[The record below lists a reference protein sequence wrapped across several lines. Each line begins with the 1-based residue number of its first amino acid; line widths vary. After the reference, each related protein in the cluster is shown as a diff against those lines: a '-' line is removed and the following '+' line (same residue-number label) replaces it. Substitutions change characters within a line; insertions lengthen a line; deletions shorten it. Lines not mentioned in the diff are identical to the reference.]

1 MKNLLLLTLLCLSLV
16 TQAQKKSGTDLDKKV
31 KEYDAYAQQALKQW
45 DVVGAS
51 VAVVKDG
58 KVIYIKSYGVRDLNT
73 GKPVTNETL
82 FSIGSTTKA
91 MTAVC
96 LGMLVDEGKVN
107 WNDPVSKYLPDFQLY
122 DPFVTRD
129 LKIRDLLL
137 HNSGVGNTDF
147 LWGAMDIPETEIL
160 NRMRMVKPSYSL
172 RAGFIYQNVFY
183 IAAGKVIEKASGQS
197 WHEFI
202 QARIF
207 TPLGMTRTAS
217 KLKNIKDDNFTKP
230 HFKVNGKMQVIDHT
244 NDEHVG
250 AAGSVW
256 SSIEDMSK
264 WVQCMLDS
272 SKFPST
278 SSGQA
283 ASTSSGHAA
292 STGSG
297 AGRLLKAATWA
308 EMFKP
313 QTFVTESQFYPT
325 AKLTKPNWTTYG
337 FGWFQHDYKGHKVNF
352 HTGSLSGLIAL
363 NAQLPDQN
371 LGYYFL
377 GNTDHAEVRHAL
389 MYKAFD
395 HFALG
400 GNRDWSTELLEL
412 YRGLASQQEK
422 QVATLEGMRVANTS
436 SSLPMEAY
444 AGKYTDPLFGSVVVT
459 LEGANLKFNVN
470 NVLYATMS
478 HWNFDTFYGTW
489 DKAWDGKAVAQF
501 TLSPFGKVEK
511 LNLEGMELNRVE

>member
-1 MKNLLLLTLLCLSLV
+1 MGTITEMKSLLLLPLLCLTV
-16 TQAQKKSGTDLDKKV
+16 ATFAQKKGNTDLDKKV
-31 KEYDAYAQQALKQW
+31 KEYDAYTQIALKQW

-91 MTAVC
+91 LTAAC
-96 LGMLVDEGKVN
+96 LGMLVDEGKVG
-107 WNDPVSKYLPDFQLY
+107 WNDPVTKYLPDFQLY

-129 LKIRDLLL
+129 LKVRDLLL

-147 LWGAMDIPETEIL
+147 LWSIMDIPETEIL

-183 IAAGKVIEKASGQS
+183 IAAGKVIEKVSGQS
-197 WHEFI
+197 WHDFV

-207 TPLGMTRTAS
+207 KPLGMTRTAS

-230 HFKVNGKMQVIDHT
+230 HYKVNGKIQVIDYT

-250 AAGSVW
+250 PAGSVW

-272 SKFPST
+272 SKY
-278 SSGQA
+278 SG
-283 ASTSSGHAA
+283 
-292 STGSG
+292 
-297 AGRLLKAATWA
+297 GRLLKPATWA

-337 FGWFQHDYKGHKVNF
+337 LGWFQHDYKGHKVNF

-377 GNTDHAEVRHAL
+377 GNYDHAEVRHAL

-400 GNRDWSTELLEL
+400 GTRDWSTELLSL
-412 YRGLASQQEK
+412 YQGLQSEQLK
-422 QVATLEGMRVANTS
+422 QVQAQEAKRVPNTS

-444 AGKYTDPLFGSVVVT
+444 AGKYTDPLFGTVDVT
-459 LEGANLKFNVN
+459 ISGTTLKVNVN
-470 NVLYATMS
+470 NKESATLS
-478 HWNFDTFYGTW
+478 HWNFDTFYGMW
-489 DKAWDGKAVAQF
+489 DKAWYGNAFAQF

-511 LNLEGMELNRVE
+511 LNFEGMEFRRVE

>member
-1 MKNLLLLTLLCLSLV
+1 MKHLLLLTLLCLSLV
-16 TQAQKKSGTDLDKKV
+16 TQAQKKGSTDLDKKV
-31 KEYDAYAQQALKQW
+31 KDFDTYAQQALKQW

-129 LKIRDLLL
+129 IKVRDLLL

-183 IAAGKVIEKASGQS
+183 IAAGKVIEKVSGQS
-197 WHEFI
+197 WHDFI

-217 KLKNIKDDNFTKP
+217 KRKSIKDDNFTKP
-230 HFKVNGKMQVIDHT
+230 HFKVNGKIQVIDHT

-272 SKFPST
+272 SKY
-278 SSGQA
+278 
-283 ASTSSGHAA
+283 
-292 STGSG
+292 TG
-297 AGRLLKAATWA
+297 GRLLKPATWM

-313 QTFVTESQFYPT
+313 HTLVSESGFYPT

-337 FGWFQHDYKGHKVNF
+337 LGWFQHDYKGHKVNF

-377 GNTDHAEVRHAL
+377 GNYDHAEVRHAL

-400 GNRDWSTELLEL
+400 GNRDWSTEFHHL
-412 YRGLASQQEK
+412 YQGLAEEQEK
-422 QVATLEGMRVANTS
+422 QVAKLEGMRVTNTS

-444 AGKYTDPLFGSVVVT
+444 AGKYTDPLFGTVVVT
-459 LEGANLKFNVN
+459 LEGTNLKFNVN
-470 NVLYATMS
+470 NVLYATLA

-489 DKAWDGKAVAQF
+489 DKAWDGKAIAQF
-501 TLSPFGKVEK
+501 TLSPLGKVEK
-511 LNLEGMELNRVE
+511 LNLEGMELRRVE